1 MPHGVRVRLPL
12 GAQNGPVAKWKT
24 RRAQD
29 ALPAGMRVQLPP
41 GLLTGAFRDAGGTG
55 RRGRLKPGWFNHARS
70 TRARP
75 TRGPI
80 VSIGQDG
87 ALQKRCSWF
96 ESRSA
101 RHDASAAQ
109 WMSSG
114 LLSRPLQVRS
124 LSDAQFGLALVAQS
138 DKSTTLRRWKSAVR
152 ARPSAHPVA
161 GRRGSR
167 PAVLSRLEQRRLSV
181 RRARLLNGMRI
192 IRAQVQFLS
201 APPDRFH
208 NRWVR
213 RPPQC
218 P

>member
-1 MPHGVRVRLPL
+1 MLRVRLPL

-41 GLLTGAFRDAGGTG
+41 GLLTGAFRDAGGMG
-55 RRGRLKPGWFNHARS
+55 RRGRLKPGRFNHARS

-75 TRGPI
+75 THGPV

-101 RHDASAAQ
+101 RQCASAAQ

-114 LLSRPLQVRS
+114 LLSRPLQVRA
-124 LSDAQFGLALVAQS
+124 LSDAQFGLALVAQL
-138 DKSTTLRRWKSAVR
+138 DESTTLRRWRSAVR
-152 ARPSAHPVA
+152 TRPSAQRLSVA
-161 GRRGSR
+161 TR
-167 PAVLSRLEQRRLSV
+167 PAVLSRLAVPSRPAVPSRLEQRRLPV
-181 RRARLLNGMRI
+181 RRARLLNGMRFL
-192 IRAQVQFLS
+192 RAQVQFLS
-201 APPDRFH
+201 APPGRSA
-208 NRWVR
+208 R
-213 RPPQC
+213 
-218 P
+218 